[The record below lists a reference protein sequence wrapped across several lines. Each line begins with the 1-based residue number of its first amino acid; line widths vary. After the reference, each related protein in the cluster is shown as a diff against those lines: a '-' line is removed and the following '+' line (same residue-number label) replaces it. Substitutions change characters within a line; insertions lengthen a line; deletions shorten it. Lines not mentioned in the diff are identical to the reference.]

1 MKLRVKF
8 LVSLSE
14 LTGVLKTE
22 VEVPDGVTV
31 RRLIDILTEKYVKLR
46 EELLDKRGDLRPMYN
61 ILVNG
66 RAIEW
71 LSGLETQLKDG
82 DEVVFI
88 PPAAGGYRG
97 PILHTRRS
105 RN

>member
-1 MKLRVKF
+1 VKLRVKF
-8 LVSLSE
+8 LASLSE

-31 RRLIDILTEKYVKLR
+31 RKLIDILTERYVKLR
-46 EELLDKRGDLRPMYN
+46 EELLDERGNLKPMYN

-71 LSGLETQLKDG
+71 LGGLETRLKDG

-88 PPAAGGYRG
+88 PPAAGG
-97 PILHTRRS
+97 
-105 RN
+105 

>member
-1 MKLRVKF
+1 
-8 LVSLSE
+8 
-14 LTGVLKTE
+14 
-22 VEVPDGVTV
+22 
-31 RRLIDILTEKYVKLR
+31 
-46 EELLDKRGDLRPMYN
+46 LLDERGNLRPMYN

-88 PPAAGGYRG
+88 PPAARK
-97 PILHTRRS
+97 LW
-105 RN
+105 